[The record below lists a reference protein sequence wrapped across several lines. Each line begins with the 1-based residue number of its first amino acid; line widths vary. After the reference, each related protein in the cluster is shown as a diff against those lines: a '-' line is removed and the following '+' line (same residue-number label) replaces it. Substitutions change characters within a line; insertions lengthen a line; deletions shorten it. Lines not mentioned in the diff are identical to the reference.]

1 MVIMTQNKWKLT
13 LPTSSGWGKTG
24 DLAISTE
31 TLQEAEVQI
40 VEKSKCL
47 ERMNQDE
54 LEAGDEDLLVCTGG
68 TEVGPCKVEK
78 KLRND

>member
-1 MVIMTQNKWKLT
+1 MTKNKWKLT

-68 TEVGPCKVEK
+68 TEVRPCKVEK
-78 KLRND
+78 KNRLV